1 VRSPN
6 DNSGMT
12 DIEEPIVTDTQAGD
26 GIQLANTPV
35 HFAAGGGAR
44 TIGDFT
50 WCVLGRQPARQF

>member
-1 VRSPN
+1 
-6 DNSGMT
+6 MT
-12 DIEEPIVTDTQAGD
+12 DIEEPIVTNTQVGD
-26 GIQLANTPV
+26 GIQLTNTPV